1 MSTSTPFI
9 DPATLMRIQ
18 SLELRARVVVEGF
31 YHGIHRSPFHGFSVE
46 FSEYRPYSTGDDPR
60 HIDWR
65 LVGRTDRYYVK
76 RFEAETNLRCHL
88 LVDVSRSMAYS
99 SMGFSKGEY
108 ARTAAGTLA
117 YFLGQQRDAVG
128 LIAFDDSVLEYIPPR
143 YRPGHLH
150 RLMVSLS
157 RPESGNA
164 TDLGAPIRFL
174 SQAAR
179 KRSLVILISDFLA
192 PIEQIESHLC
202 VMRSLGHDIVLIRIT
217 DPAETTF
224 SFEEPVLFEEM
235 ESGKTLFVDPGAV
248 REEYLSRYEDHETA
262 LREMCGDLGIALHSF
277 TTDQPLELTLYEFVT
292 SRLRRGSGPRIS
304 ASRPGGAGAR
314 G

>member
-18 SLELRARVVVEGF
+18 SLELRARIVVEGF

-76 RFEAETNLRCHL
+76 RYEAETNLRCHL

-99 SMGFSKGEY
+99 SADYSKGEY

-128 LIAFDDSVLEYIPPR
+128 LIAFDDDVLEYIPPR

-150 RLMVSLS
+150 RLMVSLN

-174 SQAAR
+174 SQVAR
-179 KRSLVILISDFLA
+179 KRSLVILISDFMA
-192 PIEQIESHLC
+192 PIEQIESHLS
-202 VMRSLGHDIVLIRIT
+202 VMRSLGHDIVLIRVT
-217 DPAETTF
+217 DPAETAF

-235 ESGKTLFVDPGAV
+235 ESGKTLFVDPSAV
-248 REEYLSRYEDHETA
+248 REEYLNRYKDHEAA
-262 LREMCGDLGIALHSF
+262 LKEMCGDLGIALHCF

-292 SRLRRGSGPRIS
+292 SRLRRGGGSRTS
-304 ASRPGGAGAR
+304 ATRPYGAGAH

>member
-18 SLELRARVVVEGF
+18 SLELRARIVVEGF

-76 RFEAETNLRCHL
+76 RYEAETNLRCHL

-99 SMGFSKGEY
+99 SADYSKGEY

-117 YFLGQQRDAVG
+117 YFLGQQQDAVG
-128 LIAFDDSVLEYIPPR
+128 LIAFDDDVLEYIPPR
-143 YRPGHLH
+143 YRPGHLR
-150 RLMVSLS
+150 RLMVSLN

-174 SQAAR
+174 SQVAR
-179 KRSLVILISDFLA
+179 KRSLVIVISDFMA
-192 PIEQIESHLC
+192 PIEQIESHLS
-202 VMRSLGHDIVLIRIT
+202 VMRSLGHDIVLIRVT
-217 DPAETTF
+217 DPAETAF

-235 ESGKTLFVDPGAV
+235 ESGKTLFVDPSAV
-248 REEYLSRYEDHETA
+248 REEYLNRYNDHEAA
-262 LREMCGDLGIALHSF
+262 LKEMCGDLGIALHCF

-292 SRLRRGSGPRIS
+292 SRLRRGGGKRTS
-304 ASRPGGAGAR
+304 ATRPHGAGAH